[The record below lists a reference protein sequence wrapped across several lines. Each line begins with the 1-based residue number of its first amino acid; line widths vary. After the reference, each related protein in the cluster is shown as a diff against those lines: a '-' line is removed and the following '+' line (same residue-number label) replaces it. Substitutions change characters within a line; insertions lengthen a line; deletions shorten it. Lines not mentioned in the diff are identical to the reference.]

1 MSAIDHHDDHAD
13 EPWLQHH
20 WNNSGQQFEAGKL
33 GMWLFL
39 ATEFLLFAG
48 LFCAYAVYRSNH
60 PELFEYGAKFLDWKL
75 GATNTVVL
83 IASSFTM
90 AWAVTAA
97 QRGQIKLMNILL
109 FITFFG
115 GVGFLGIKYLEYTSK
130 FKDNIYWGTA
140 LYEEVDGVT
149 HDLTLTEDLASGDD
163 VMVETRFELPAP
175 QPENL
180 SAVAEAPSGPGGL
193 SAAGL
198 AMLDAEQD
206 ESHDDHND
214 HGDHHDDHAHGDHGD
229 HHDDHARGDHGDHHN
244 DHAHGDHGGHHDDHA
259 HHPNPRIDPERPA
272 NAHLYFGIYY
282 TMTGLH
288 GAHVIIGMIVIAWLF
303 LRGVRGDFSAQYFT
317 PVDLGGLYW
326 HVVDLIWIFLFPLL
340 YLV

>member
-13 EPWLQHH
+13 EPWLGHH
-20 WNNSGQQFEAGKL
+20 WRDSNQQFEAGKL

-75 GATNTVVL
+75 GAINTTVL

-97 QRGQIKLMNILL
+97 QRGQIKLMNFLL
-109 FITFFG
+109 FITLFG
-115 GVGFLGIKYLEYTSK
+115 GVGFLCIKYIEYTSK
-130 FKDNIYWGTA
+130 FKDNIYWGTT
-140 LYEEVDGVT
+140 LYQEIDGVT
-149 HDLTLTEDLASGDD
+149 HDLSAMEVAEYEYEE
-163 VMVETRFELPAP
+163 VMETRFSLPDP

-180 SAVAEAPSGPGGL
+180 SAVAEAPSGPSGLSLGGL
-193 SAAGL
+193 AL
-198 AMLDAEQD
+198 LDEDTFDQHRS
-206 ESHDDHND
+206 ESHDDHD
-214 HGDHHDDHAHGDHGD
+214 DHDDHDGHHAHGDHDEHEG
-229 HHDDHARGDHGDHHN
+229 
-244 DHAHGDHGGHHDDHA
+244 HAH

-272 NAHLYFGIYY
+272 NAHIYFGIYY

-303 LRGVRGDFSAQYFT
+303 LRGMRGDFSAKYFT

>member
-83 IASSFTM
+83 IAASFPM
-90 AWAVTAA
+90 AGAVTAA

-229 HHDDHARGDHGDHHN
+229 HHDDHA
-244 DHAHGDHGGHHDDHA
+244 HGDHGGHHDDHA

>member
-13 EPWLQHH
+13 EPWLGHH
-20 WNNSGQQFEAGKL
+20 WNDSNQQFEAGKL

-75 GATNTVVL
+75 GAINTTVL
-83 IASSFTM
+83 ISSSFTM

-97 QRGQIKLMNILL
+97 QRGQIKLMNFLL
-109 FITFFG
+109 FITLFG
-115 GVGFLGIKYLEYTSK
+115 GVGFLGIKYIEYTSK

-140 LYEEVDGVT
+140 LYQEIDGVT
-149 HDLTLTEDLASGDD
+149 HDLSAMEVVEYDD
-163 VMVETRFELPAP
+163 DPLIDTRFSLPEP

-180 SAVAEAPSGPGGL
+180 SAVAEAPSGPSGLSLGGL
-193 SAAGL
+193 AL
-198 AMLDAEQD
+198 LDADQFD
-206 ESHDDHND
+206 QQSNKSHDE
-214 HGDHHDDHAHGDHGD
+214 HHSDEGHHAHDE
-229 HHDDHARGDHGDHHN
+229 HHSDEGH
-244 DHAHGDHGGHHDDHA
+244 HAHDEHHSDEGHAH

-272 NAHLYFGIYY
+272 NAHIYFGIYY

-303 LRGVRGDFSAQYFT
+303 LRGMRGDFSAKYFT

>member
-13 EPWLQHH
+13 EPWLGHH
-20 WNNSGQQFEAGKL
+20 WNDSNQQFEAGKL

-75 GATNTVVL
+75 GAINTTVL

-97 QRGQIKLMNILL
+97 QRGQIKLMNFLL
-109 FITFFG
+109 FITLFG
-115 GVGFLGIKYLEYTSK
+115 GVGFLGIKYIEYTSK
-130 FKDNIYWGTA
+130 FKDNIYWGTT
-140 LYEEVDGVT
+140 LYQEIDGVT
-149 HDLTLTEDLASGDD
+149 HDLSAMELVEYEDDQAI
-163 VMVETRFELPAP
+163 ETRFSLPEP

-180 SAVAEAPSGPGGL
+180 SAVAEAPSGPSGLSLGGL
-193 SAAGL
+193 AL
-198 AMLDAEQD
+198 LDADQFD
-206 ESHDDHND
+206 QQSKKSHDDHHSD
-214 HGDHHDDHAHGDHGD
+214 EGHHAHDE
-229 HHDDHARGDHGDHHN
+229 HHSDEG
-244 DHAHGDHGGHHDDHA
+244 HAH

-272 NAHLYFGIYY
+272 NAHIYFGIYY

-303 LRGVRGDFSAQYFT
+303 LRGMRGDFSAKYFT